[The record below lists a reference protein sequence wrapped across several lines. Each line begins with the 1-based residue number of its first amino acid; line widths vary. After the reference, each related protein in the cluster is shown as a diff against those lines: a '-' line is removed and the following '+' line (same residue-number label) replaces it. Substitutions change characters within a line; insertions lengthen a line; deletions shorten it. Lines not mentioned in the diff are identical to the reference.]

1 MKLSIVFATVAC
13 AQKAKKPDMAKFKA
27 AMAEVSSGAR
37 NDGNALLVQQQVEF
51 YLAAEGRDIALAPKM
66 LSYGCWCQLVQNRLN
81 GVGEPVDEFD
91 AICKKYQAC
100 SRCTAVDNEG
110 ELTAQGEVCSWST
123 ARYEIS
129 FDGDSS
135 RFFCD
140 PKTTKSTCGQN
151 QCSERLLEFHYFRK
165 NFHRTFIISLVVWLA
180 F

>member
-13 AQKAKKPDMAKFKA
+13 AQKAKKPDMGKFKS

-37 NDGNALLVQQQVEF
+37 NDGNALLVEQQLMF
-51 YLAAEGRDIALAPKM
+51 YLDAEGRDTALAAKM

-100 SRCTAVDNEG
+100 SRCTAVDNDG
-110 ELTAQGEVCSWST
+110 TLTAQGEVCSWST

-129 FDGDSS
+129 FDGDNG

-140 PKTTKSTCGQN
+140 PATTKSQCGQN
-151 QCSERLLEFHYFRK
+151 QCSERLLDFHLFRESILK
-165 NFHRTFIISLVVWLA
+165 LTRNFTFL
-180 F
+180 